1 MRILITGTSKGI
13 GKAIAERFLLEG
25 HEVYGIDILE
35 STIKNEKYAHFIGD
49 ISKIETL
56 PEIKNINVLIN
67 NAGVQ
72 NSNDIDVNLKGT
84 INVTKKYAF
93 QKEIKSVLFNASAS
107 ARSGFEFAEY
117 AASKGGVVTYM
128 KNVAVELAK
137 YGATVNSISLGGV
150 LTSSNDVV
158 MNDKKSWEKIMDVTP
173 LKKWMG
179 LEEVTDWVY
188 FLTMIN
194 KSMSGQ
200 DLLIDNGELNLN
212 STFVWPK

>member
-35 STIKNEKYAHFIGD
+35 STIKNEKYVHFVGD
-49 ISKIETL
+49 ISKIEAL

-137 YGATVNSISLGGV
+137 FGATVNSISLGGV

-173 LKKWMG
+173 LKKWMS

>member
-35 STIKNEKYAHFIGD
+35 STIKNEKYVHFVGD

-128 KNVAVELAK
+128 KNVADELAK
-137 YGATVNSISLGGV
+137 FGATVNSISLGGV

-173 LKKWMG
+173 LKKWMR